1 MPGVVVSIVEAE
13 LHDADGPQLYAG
25 PQEFAP
31 QLAVTNHVPL
41 LSLSIGSH
49 DGRMVH
55 DLQENGNL
63 NQTRE
68 SMLAVFLMQNAQPQT
83 RYSINNVKT
92 KHRIEGELINTT
104 RKG

>member
-1 MPGVVVSIVEAE
+1 MLVDSYLDYRHTQRALREGPEAKPSIAVHISVIRVLRKIKLQTDLVPGVVISIVEAE

-41 LSLSIGSH
+41 LSLGIGSH

-55 DLQENGNL
+55 DL
-63 NQTRE
+63 
-68 SMLAVFLMQNAQPQT
+68 
-83 RYSINNVKT
+83 
-92 KHRIEGELINTT
+92 
-104 RKG
+104 

>member
-1 MPGVVVSIVEAE
+1 MPGVVISIVEAE

-41 LSLSIGSH
+41 LSLGIGRH

-55 DLQENGNL
+55 HLQEDGIL
-63 NQTRE
+63 IQIQE
-68 SMLAVFLMQNAQPQT
+68 SMLAVCLMQCAQPQS
-83 RYSINNVKT
+83 RYSMSNAGNKL
-92 KHRIEGELINTT
+92 H
-104 RKG
+104 